1 MSKSVESVMANL
13 VLRELR
19 AAPAIYFQCVTEH
32 MLTQFFQHCFV
43 MRFVPYF
50 TPPDFQAT
58 NLKLAVSPNFNSFC
72 DKNTKNE

>member
-19 AAPAIYFQCVTEH
+19 AALAIYFQCVTEH

-43 MRFVPYF
+43 MRFVPNF

-58 NLKLAVSPNFNSFC
+58 NFKLAISPNFNSFS
-72 DKNTKNE
+72 DKNTKK